1 MLSQVY
7 CRTVGLFVICKFI
20 SGVLLLHYVLIN
32 CDLRLSSQVY
42 CGMFWLIVI
51 YVFCLRCT
59 VVFCDLDVCHFQCAI
74 DVLIVI
80 YVFLR
85 GTVVFWLWFACLLF
99 PVCYRCFDYLWFVC
113 SSSQVYCNTFWLICL
128 SSQVYC
134 ECECDA
140 HTSLLR
146 TRLISLTCC
155 LLQWPKKTTAF
166 TTIHSPQL

>member
-1 MLSQVY
+1 MFVISDVLWYVLITNCDLYMLSQVY

-113 SSSQVYCNTFWLICL
+113 SSSQVYCNTFWLIVICMFVISGVL
-128 SSQVYC
+128 WVWVW
-134 ECECDA
+134 
-140 HTSLLR
+140 HTY
-146 TRLISLTCC
+146 
-155 LLQWPKKTTAF
+155 KFAENEAN
-166 TTIHSPQL
+166 